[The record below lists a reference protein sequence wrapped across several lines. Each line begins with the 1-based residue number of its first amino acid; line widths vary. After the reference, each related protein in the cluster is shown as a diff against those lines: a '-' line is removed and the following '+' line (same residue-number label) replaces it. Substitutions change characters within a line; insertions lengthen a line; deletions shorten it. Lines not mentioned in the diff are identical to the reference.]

1 MASLAKLR
9 ATRAILHVT
18 SLFFSPRHSC
28 DLSGCQ
34 APSQP
39 IPRHLSGSQGGHD
52 KPRQTP
58 GRHAAPPTRQTCC
71 MHPGSHA
78 ACTLAAML
86 RCCTPTRQACCP
98 STGSWQPSPRRSCC
112 MHPGNATRQ
121 TCCPS
126 PVMLHAPWQCAPR
139 QHAACTLAAML
150 LRCAAAL
157 RLGSHAACTLAALLR
172 TSAACCCAAALRLGT
187 PRSFRAALVA
197 ACRHACM
204 RCRHRDAD
212 IDPDASTQAGRDTK
226 HPPWLS
232 LVPPPTLGLFFRV
245 DCLF

>member
-112 MHPGNATRQ
+112 MHPGNAHLA
-121 TCCPS
+121 S
-126 PVMLHAPWQCAPR
+126 MLRAPWQPCCCAATR
-139 QHAACTLAAML
+139 QSCCMHPGSLAAHLGSML
-150 LRCAAAL
+150 LRC
-157 RLGSHAACTLAALLR
+157 CTATRHPSFL
-172 TSAACCCAAALRLGT
+172 
-187 PRSFRAALVA
+187 PRSPRRRLS
-197 ACRHACM
+197 ACM
-204 RCRHRDAD
+204 HAMPTSRCRHR
-212 IDPDASTQAGRDTK
+212 P
-226 HPPWLS
+226 
-232 LVPPPTLGLFFRV
+232 
-245 DCLF
+245 